1 MRGNR
6 RESSFLYSPK
16 KAQRQMAQ
24 IRGSLDGWI
33 LNNVLLPW
41 QRIVCSELCDDFVL
55 PGESTTARREKK
67 MPKNGH
73 ISDNKVIALS
83 FIKHKKNNKIL
94 PGISCAFLTQ
104 F

>member
-1 MRGNR
+1 
-6 RESSFLYSPK
+6 
-16 KAQRQMAQ
+16 
-24 IRGSLDGWI
+24 
-33 LNNVLLPW
+33 
-41 QRIVCSELCDDFVL
+41 
-55 PGESTTARREKK
+55 

-94 PGISCAFLTQ
+94 PGISSAFGTQ

>member
-1 MRGNR
+1 MD
-6 RESSFLYSPK
+6 ESLIMFVCLDKGQYVVNCVMTLFSQE
-16 KAQRQMAQ
+16 KAQQQ
-24 IRGSLDGWI
+24 G
-33 LNNVLLPW
+33 
-41 QRIVCSELCDDFVL
+41 
-55 PGESTTARREKK
+55 EKK